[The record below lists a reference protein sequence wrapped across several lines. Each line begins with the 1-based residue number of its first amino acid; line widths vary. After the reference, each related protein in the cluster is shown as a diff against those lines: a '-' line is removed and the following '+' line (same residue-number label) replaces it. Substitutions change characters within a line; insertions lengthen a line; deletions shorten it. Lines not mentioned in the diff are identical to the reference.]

1 VELRNNTTLLVG
13 LPNDCLAVSKI
24 YQSALKIRDF
34 QNEDYEKLAFFL
46 LKKCAEL
53 GMEKPPLPI
62 ECVNWAVFLGKNY
75 KDLSIEDIELAISL
89 SLTNE
94 LYIFENGGHRFTNI
108 KDWAWKPL
116 IILCEIL
123 SVYKLYQREKLIPLN
138 KKISQELA
146 TIEEA
151 ERNQRVFVSYVR
163 RWKDDFIN
171 AWEVFMKTGD
181 FILKDPYLLF
191 SAKLYKSRLIT
202 VNALEVECFV
212 SEIENLDLEIPYPD
226 FNGAIAS
233 VLKQQKDSFKTEYL
247 RTKVSE
253 RIILEQ
259 FTKWKNADTNVIAL
273 ITNLK
278 FDINE

>member
-1 VELRNNTTLLVG
+1 MVG

-24 YQSALKIRDF
+24 YQSAKKIRDF
-34 QNEDYEKLAFFL
+34 QNEDYEKLTFFL
-46 LKKCAEL
+46 LKKCADL

-62 ECVNWAVFLGKNY
+62 ECVNWAIFLGKNY

-94 LYIFENGGHRFTNI
+94 LFVFENGGHRFTNI

-116 IILCEIL
+116 IILCDIL
-123 SVYKLYQREKLIPLN
+123 SVYKAYQREKLIPLN

-146 TIEEA
+146 TIEQA
-151 ERNQRVFVSYVR
+151 ERNEKLFISYVG
-163 RWKDDFIN
+163 RWKADFIN
-171 AWEVFMKTGD
+171 AWEVFIKTGE
-181 FILKDPYLLF
+181 FILKDPHLSF
-191 SAKLYKSRLIT
+191 SSKLYKSRLIT
-202 VNALEVECFV
+202 VNPLEVECFV
-212 SEIENLDLEIPYPD
+212 SEIESLDLEIPYPD
-226 FNGAIAS
+226 FNNSIAS
-233 VLKQQKDSFKTEYL
+233 VLKNQKDSFKAEYL

-259 FTKWKNADTNVIAL
+259 FSKWKICDTNVIAL
-273 ITNLK
+273 INNLK